1 VTVQGCQMLASE
13 FMEIDMS
20 REEIVALTERM
31 ILA

>member
-1 VTVQGCQMLASE
+1 LRSE

-20 REEIVALTERM
+20 REEIVVLTERM

>member
-1 VTVQGCQMLASE
+1 LRSE